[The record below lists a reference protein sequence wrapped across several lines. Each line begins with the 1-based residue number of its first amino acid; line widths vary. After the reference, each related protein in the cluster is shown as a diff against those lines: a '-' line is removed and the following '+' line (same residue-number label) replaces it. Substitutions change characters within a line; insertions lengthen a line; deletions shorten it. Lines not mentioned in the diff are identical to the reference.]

1 MRQQLLTQ
9 DIACRSRYHIYAFE
23 LKGNNLM
30 MGGNINVEISYTI
43 LGTDLVWWQCH
54 SRYSGTKLCQL
65 NVYRRLQF
73 N

>member
-1 MRQQLLTQ
+1 MRQQTINTGTSLVG
-9 DIACRSRYHIYAFE
+9 AGYHIYAFE

-43 LGTDLVWWQCH
+43 LVPTGVVAM
-54 SRYSGTKLCQL
+54 SFRYSGTKLCQL